1 LVLGNPSI
9 TLIDLV
15 YSYSKLLYFSDPNK
29 FLLYQILSNPDNRD
43 ISFGVNSILNTSIPQ
58 AVKT

>member
-1 LVLGNPSI
+1 LPETPEHYGYSLVLGNPSI

-15 YSYSKLLYFSDPNK
+15 YSYSKLLDFSDPNK

-43 ISFGVNSILNTSIPQ
+43 ISF
-58 AVKT
+58 

>member
-1 LVLGNPSI
+1 MPETPEYYGYSLVLGNPSI

-15 YSYSKLLYFSDPNK
+15 YSYSKLLDFTDLNK

-43 ISFGVNSILNTSIPQ
+43 ISF
-58 AVKT
+58 